1 MALGERLGG
10 AAKIL
15 FEGTAV
21 ECAVKRL
28 DTDCKVGIRAYP
40 EKRRSFD
47 LDQGA
52 VYLGALPRR
61 SLIKKA
67 VDALDFQDTNGAY
80 SETGILAVLEQAA
93 HRRKEGQKL
102 KIILV
107 SSLREKCNDG
117 EVPVLSFNEQ
127 VARITRLCGQ
137 HLKLTPQDLK
147 FINMAEEHQDL
158 FQPLQ
163 NAEDLEAAFARM
175 PGPQEWGSYRIAYDL
190 YQAVKTNEA
199 FAQVFKALMPEG
211 LPEET
216 DDSGFSFLAAYS
228 LFETAIHLADIIK
241 GRSTQIG
248 VGRQSK
254 YNEVVIALMR
264 GKKGPWQDLGELE
277 PLFEKMERLN
287 FTGVNVSKR
296 PSPVTSAIRR
306 ARARM
311 RVGTQMAGAAGLL
324 ALGVE
329 GGQMIE
335 QHMKADLNAVY
346 AERMGEIVATQT
358 CRGEDSWMGSLDQR
372 DKVYRLKNHL
382 DGVREVLRVRYGVE
396 YPDTEWEQN
405 GILSFLDYLAKDVQ
419 EEGYNG
425 VCDFLLFSPQYTHDI
440 VDRFVQEHWISFKSK
455 GYNVTRPYAY
465 LGDVNFDRFSTPNEW
480 CTSDILAGTAV
491 TKIGDFLPY
500 DQIHDPV
507 SLYKVGDSNTTQLA
521 TKKANGCYSTAAL
534 PKIADEYTFTLRRWA
549 YLPLHFHNPDFC
561 NRPGSEVNENPID
574 GKNSNISKHLAPFV
588 DPMGEFA
595 YESVLVTNYNHNN
608 WPDQYVHARRKGET
622 MYTATVANEMFKLM
636 DHLHRPWIV
645 PDPLA
650 PKSDQTKP

>member
-28 DTDCKVGIRAYP
+28 DTDGKVRIQAYP

-61 SLIKKA
+61 SPIKKA
-67 VDALDFQDTNGAY
+67 VDALDFRDTAGAY
-80 SETGILAVLEQAA
+80 SETGVLAVLEQAA
-93 HRRKEGQKL
+93 LQRKEGRKL
-102 KIILV
+102 KIILF

-117 EVPVLSFNEQ
+117 EAPVLTFNEQ

-137 HLKLTPQDLK
+137 HLKLKPQDLE
-147 FINMAEEHQDL
+147 FINMAEEYQDL

-163 NAEDLEAAFARM
+163 GAEDLEAAFARV
-175 PGPQEWGSYRIAYDL
+175 PESEEWGSYRIAYDL

-199 FAQVFKALMPEG
+199 FAQVCKALMPEG

-264 GKKGPWQDLGELE
+264 GKKGPWRDLNELE
-277 PLFEKMERLN
+277 ALFEKVEGLN
-287 FTGVNVSKR
+287 FTGVNVSKS

-311 RVGTQMAGAAGLL
+311 CVGTQMAGAASLL

-335 QHMKADLNAVY
+335 QHMKADLDAVY

-358 CRGEDSWMGSLDQR
+358 CGGEDSWMGSLDQR
-372 DKVYRLKNHL
+372 DKVYRLKNRL
-382 DGVREVLRVRYGVE
+382 DGVREVLRVRYGIE
-396 YPDTEWEQN
+396 YDDSEWERV
-405 GILSFLDYLAKDVQ
+405 GIPSFLDYLAQ
-419 EEGYNG
+419 ETQGEGYNG
-425 VCDFLLFSPQYTHDI
+425 VCDFLLFYAQYSQDMA
-440 VDRFVQEHWISFKSK
+440 DRFVQAHWSSFRSK

-465 LGDVNFDRFSTPNEW
+465 LGDLKFDHFSTPQKW
-480 CTSDILAGTAV
+480 CTANLDLGISV
-491 TKIGDFLPY
+491 NEIGEFLPFN
-500 DQIHDPV
+500 QV
-507 SLYKVGDSNTTQLA
+507 VESTELYEVADHGTTYLA
-521 TKKANGCYSTAAL
+521 TQEKDGCFSTEAI
-534 PKIADEYTFTLRRWA
+534 PKIEEEYDLTLRRWA
-549 YLPLHFHNPDFC
+549 SLPFHFHNNDFYAQPS
-561 NRPGSEVNENPID
+561 NDGNEAAIGYTD
-574 GKNSNISKHLAPFV
+574 SSISKRFPPFV
-588 DPMGEFA
+588 DPMGQFA
-595 YESVLVTNYNHNN
+595 YEPVLVTNYTANS
-608 WPDQYVHARRKGET
+608 WPDQYVLARRQGET
-622 MYTATVANEMFKLM
+622 KYTKEAAFEMYHLM
-636 DHLHRPWIV
+636 DHLLMPWIV